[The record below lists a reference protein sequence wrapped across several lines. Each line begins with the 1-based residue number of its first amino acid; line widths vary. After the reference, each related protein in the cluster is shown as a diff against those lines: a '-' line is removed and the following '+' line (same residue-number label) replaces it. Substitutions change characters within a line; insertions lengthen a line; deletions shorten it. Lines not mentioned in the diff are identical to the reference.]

1 MNSVR
6 KNPLRTCPKC
16 GRRFLT
22 RNLWHSCGRY
32 RLADPFAGKPRVLR
46 RTFNRFASLARA
58 CGPVD
63 IYAQKTRIV
72 IQARVRFAGAVGRR
86 DWLDAGVWLKRRA
99 CHPRLHRVES
109 FGHLGYGL
117 HFLLQK
123 PKTSTR
129 PWRDSS
135 RRRITSSGSKRQRSD
150 GARPPDAWS
159 TCGIW
164 PPYTCPDPSATPRPA
179 GS

>member
-72 IQARVRFAGAVGRR
+72 IQAQVRFAGAVGRQ

-99 CHPRLHRVES
+99 CHPRLHRLES
-109 FGHLGYGL
+109 SVIWGMGCISCF
-117 HFLLQK
+117 K
-123 PKTSTR
+123 
-129 PWRDSS
+129 S
-135 RRRITSSGSKRQRSD
+135 RRRRRGHGATHPGGVLHRRAPSDSEVTEPGRLTPGPLVESGPRTP
-150 GARPPDAWS
+150 AR
-159 TCGIW
+159 
-164 PPYTCPDPSATPRPA
+164 TPAQLRAPA

>member
-58 CGPVD
+58 CGAVD

-86 DWLDAGVWLKRRA
+86 DWLDAGGWLKRRA
-99 CHPRLHRVES
+99 
-109 FGHLGYGL
+109 
-117 HFLLQK
+117 
-123 PKTSTR
+123 
-129 PWRDSS
+129 
-135 RRRITSSGSKRQRSD
+135 
-150 GARPPDAWS
+150 
-159 TCGIW
+159 W
-164 PPYTCPDPSATPRPA
+164 PPRVHRGGALGPP
-179 GS
+179 GGG